1 MAPEV
6 TSTEVVRREPAEIAV
21 PAGPGLVQ
29 PIADLSAIVDMFTAY
44 QKCVKALLVPI
55 PDGKRS
61 SEDYQRIGSKD
72 FKKKSA
78 WRKLATAFGIS
89 GERVSAEDDFLPD
102 GRIRRAKRTVRAI
115 APNGRSMDGEGVCD
129 IYERCCEPGCSNT
142 ATSHDHCPAARSEH
156 CPGWT
161 HFSHA
166 EHDIPTT
173 AYTRALNRAVSDLIG
188 AGEVSAEEIV
198 GEGEDGVPHRRH
210 NGNGNG
216 EASAPAYD
224 GKLITSQYDGKCV
237 VCEGP
242 IKKGDQVVYKK
253 GKGAWHPTCDP
264 RAGDGADVEPSK
276 DAEWQQDQP
285 EAAPTEKVET
295 VGDQNAPMTQAQ
307 RDLHQRLVLTIAK
320 SAGQPKPTM
329 EAGLRQIG
337 SAIGLDNLTAWE
349 YDAWTVAQADAAAK
363 ALTKELKDLQDA
375 KKEAGGN
382 G

>member
-6 TSTEVVRREPAEIAV
+6 TSTEVVKREPAEIAV

-29 PIADLSAIVDMFTAY
+29 PIAELAAIRDMFLEY
-44 QKCVKALLVPI
+44 QKCVAALLT
-55 PDGKRS
+55 DD
-61 SEDYQRIGSKD
+61 DYQQIGPKK

-78 WRKLATAFGIS
+78 WRKLGTAFGLS
-89 GERVSAEDDFLPD
+89 GERITAEDDYLPD

-129 IYERCCEPGCSNT
+129 IYERCCEPGCT
-142 ATSHDHCPAARSEH
+142 KRHEHCPSARSEH
-156 CPGWT
+156 CVGWT

-216 EASAPAYD
+216 EAAPAYD

-276 DAEWQQDQP
+276 DLDEGAQNHAGGTS
-285 EAAPTEKVET
+285 AAPAEKVET
-295 VGDQNAPMTQAQ
+295 VGDQNAPMNQAQ
-307 RDLHQRLVLTIAK
+307 RDLHQRLALTIAK

-337 SAIGLDNLTAWE
+337 GAIGLDNLTAWE
-349 YDAWTVAQADAAAK
+349 YDTWTVAQADAAAK

-375 KKEAGGN
+375 KKEAGS
-382 G
+382 